1 MWVRRPPPPPPPPP
15 QAEQAT
21 ATMESLAL
29 TEIQDGD
36 KRWVLAG
43 QKADFHKDR
52 LEISIQGVQVD
63 FFRQQGEHVRV
74 KAQEGLLNT
83 KTKVMTLKG
92 QVELESGDTVIK
104 TSVATYLPGERVLL
118 APEEVVMENP
128 KVRVTGKEL
137 RVELATRKMTLA
149 RHQLTEVKA
158 VAWKPKS

>member
-1 MWVRRPPPPPPPPP
+1 
-15 QAEQAT
+15 
-21 ATMESLAL
+21 MESLSL
-29 TEIQDGD
+29 TEIQEGD

-52 LEISIQGVQVD
+52 LEVSIQGVQVD
-63 FFRQQGEHVRV
+63 FFRQQGQHVRV

-118 APEEVVMENP
+118 ALEEVVMENP

-137 RVELATRKMTLA
+137 RVELATRKMTLG